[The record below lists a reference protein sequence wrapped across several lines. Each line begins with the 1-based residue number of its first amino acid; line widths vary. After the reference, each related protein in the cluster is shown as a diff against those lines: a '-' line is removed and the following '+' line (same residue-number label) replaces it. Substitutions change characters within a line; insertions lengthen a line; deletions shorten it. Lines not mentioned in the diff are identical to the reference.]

1 MRDESDDDLGEGP
14 RIQGQF
20 LHELRAGQLN
30 HVSYLSFIVGQLQW
44 GIPVLVGILG
54 GWSLLASPR
63 FASQRLAGWACVLVE
78 VVLMASHGKPYYAS
92 PVMPTLIAAGAVVL
106 SRPRLRVAAVIL
118 SVLFGV
124 LVFPISLPVLSPAG
138 TASYIS
144 AMHMDFTRRNNQGN
158 LEVLPQD
165 FADMLGWEEQVIA
178 VRRAYD
184 TLDEAQRRELVIG
197 ASNYGRAGALDFF
210 GPRYGLPAVVSTA
223 GSFWF
228 FGPGERPGNTALV
241 VEDTDR
247 NLLKLWQD
255 VRLAGTIH
263 SEWSVGEERD
273 TKVWLCQR
281 PRKTIQDAW
290 PALN

>member
-1 MRDESDDDLGEGP
+1 M
-14 RIQGQF
+14 
-20 LHELRAGQLN
+20 HELRAGQLN

-138 TASYIS
+138 T
-144 AMHMDFTRRNNQGN
+144 
-158 LEVLPQD
+158 
-165 FADMLGWEEQVIA
+165 FA
-178 VRRAYD
+178 
-184 TLDEAQRRELVIG
+184 TG
-197 ASNYGRAGALDFF
+197 AN
-210 GPRYGLPAVVSTA
+210 PR
-223 GSFWF
+223 
-228 FGPGERPGNTALV
+228 
-241 VEDTDR
+241 
-247 NLLKLWQD
+247 
-255 VRLAGTIH
+255 
-263 SEWSVGEERD
+263 
-273 TKVWLCQR
+273 
-281 PRKTIQDAW
+281 
-290 PALN
+290 